1 MNPIVKLRASAQPP
15 PLEATQPAT
24 YSKGE
29 RGSTVLSVVVA
40 PVNSNVALWMSPSSV
55 DKLWFSDSLK
65 HQCNIS
71 KPGTQNL
78 TLTLPDKSVK
88 YNVKLWYWL
97 CLQALNK
104 NTQWSYTYIDRSIP
118 DNTGNAGSEATPAAS
133 SKSVSLLEP
142 LVMPSK
148 CSGLSMLSDSLK

>member
-104 NTQWSYTYIDRSIP
+104 IRYGPTLTS
-118 DNTGNAGSEATPAAS
+118 TGLFQTT
-133 SKSVSLLEP
+133 
-142 LVMPSK
+142 LVMLALKLRQRLLQNPSV
-148 CSGLSMLSDSLK
+148 CWNH

>member
-1 MNPIVKLRASAQPP
+1 MNPIAKLRASAKPP
-15 PLEATQPAT
+15 PLEETQPAT

-97 CLQALNK
+97 CMQALNK
-104 NTQWSYTYIDRSIP
+104 IRNGPTLTS
-118 DNTGNAGSEATPAAS
+118 TGLFQTT
-133 SKSVSLLEP
+133 
-142 LVMPSK
+142 LVMPA
-148 CSGLSMLSDSLK
+148 LKLRQRLLHNPSVCWNH